1 MRYSEYL
8 GRDDVLASFSITLVT
23 LMKDY
28 LVGLLQKITSVAN
41 SFTMQLDVN
50 TFDVPV
56 NFCSLI

>member
-56 NFCSLI
+56 NFCSPI